1 VVRDHLAQPRH
12 ADVRLRDDR
21 PMPGFYRRWCRLL
34 SAERPRGSG
43 ADAVHAKTRQSVKFP
58 RHIEAH
64 QLSQGCGGQFPL
76 AGLLS
81 RRCGICVQRAYVP
94 ERLGQR
100 CQQDL
105 AIPSLPRQP
114 GARFAGGDGYW
125 AAAVQHGASTMKTFL
140 LSFSAA
146 ASIAMAA
153 TALATSPA
161 RAQEYPWCANA
172 SQFGGA
178 PLCSFATLEQCQ
190 AFLSGQ
196 AGFCQQNARAAAQT
210 PAPRRGTR

>member
-1 VVRDHLAQPRH
+1 
-12 ADVRLRDDR
+12 
-21 PMPGFYRRWCRLL
+21 
-34 SAERPRGSG
+34 
-43 ADAVHAKTRQSVKFP
+43 
-58 RHIEAH
+58 
-64 QLSQGCGGQFPL
+64 
-76 AGLLS
+76 
-81 RRCGICVQRAYVP
+81 
-94 ERLGQR
+94 
-100 CQQDL
+100 
-105 AIPSLPRQP
+105 
-114 GARFAGGDGYW
+114 
-125 AAAVQHGASTMKTFL
+125 MKTFL